1 MDEILKLAGMLG
13 RAIGTSPQFTALREC
28 ELKAR
33 ADKNIQE
40 VTAAY
45 EAQLRKI
52 AQLEQEQA
60 PIEPEEKKNLLDLRE
75 RVHAMPYL
83 QELLRVQADYTE
95 LMDKVNRQ
103 IGAELQ
109 IEDGEESG

>member
-1 MDEILKLAGMLG
+1 MDEILKLAGRLG
-13 RAIGTSPQFTALREC
+13 RAIGASPQFTALKEC

-109 IEDGEESG
+109 IEDGKESG